1 MALNTIII
9 CGRLTRDPEIRN
21 TGSDSCVARYTVA
34 VDRTYKRE
42 GSPEADFFDCVA
54 FKKGAEFDDK
64 FLKKGTKVIVQGT
77 MQCEPYTDKDGNKKY
92 PWQLLVNTCEF
103 AESKKTAEENGE
115 KPSGVKT
122 DKNGYVDISEGI
134 MEDLPFM

>member
-42 GSPEADFFDCVA
+42 GSPDADFFDCVA
-54 FKKGAEFDDK
+54 FKKGAEFADK

-77 MQCEPYTDKDGNKKY
+77 MQCEPYTDKDGIKKF

-103 AESKKTAEENGE
+103 AESKKTAEENGA

-122 DKNGYVDISEGI
+122 DKNGYIDVSDGI

>member
-42 GSPEADFFDCVA
+42 GSPDADFFDCVA
-54 FKKGAEFDDK
+54 FKNGAEFADK

-77 MQCEPYTDKDGNKKY
+77 MQCEPYTDKDGVKKF

-103 AESKKTAEENGE
+103 AESKKTAEENGA
-115 KPSGVKT
+115 
-122 DKNGYVDISEGI
+122 
-134 MEDLPFM
+134 

>member
-34 VDRTYKRE
+34 VDRTFKRE
-42 GSPEADFFDCVA
+42 GDPDADFFNCTV
-54 FKKGAEFDDK
+54 FGKGADFADK
-64 FLKKGTKVIVQGT
+64 YLSKGTKVIVQGR
-77 MQCEPYTDKDGNKKY
+77 MQADNYTNKDGQKVY
-92 PWQLLVNTCEF
+92 SWQLIVSSQEF
-103 AESKKTAEENGE
+103 AESKKTAEENGA

>member
-42 GSPEADFFDCVA
+42 GSPDADFFDCVA
-54 FKKGAEFDDK
+54 FKKGAEFADK

-77 MQCEPYTDKDGNKKY
+77 MQCEPYTDKDGVKKF

-103 AESKKTAEENGE
+103 AESKKTAEENGA
-115 KPSGVKT
+115 KPSEVKT
-122 DKNGYVDISEGI
+122 DKNGYVDISDGI